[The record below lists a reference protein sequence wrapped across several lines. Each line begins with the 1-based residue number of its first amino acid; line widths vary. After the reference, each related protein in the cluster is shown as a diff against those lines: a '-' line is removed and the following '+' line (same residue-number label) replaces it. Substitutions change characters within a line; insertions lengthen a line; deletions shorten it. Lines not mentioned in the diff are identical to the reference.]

1 MRTLLTAF
9 PIIAMSG
16 LAGIR
21 RLGVLHN
28 RDVRKA
34 CPIVG
39 AGFFPTDI
47 IGTTAGEQRP
57 SAGTHGNP
65 LICSAVLMIGST

>member
-9 PIIAMSG
+9 PIIAISG

-21 RLGVLHN
+21 CLGVLYN
-28 RDVRKA
+28 REVRKA

-47 IGTTAGEQRP
+47 IGTTAGEQRL
-57 SAGTHGNP
+57 SAGTHGNQ